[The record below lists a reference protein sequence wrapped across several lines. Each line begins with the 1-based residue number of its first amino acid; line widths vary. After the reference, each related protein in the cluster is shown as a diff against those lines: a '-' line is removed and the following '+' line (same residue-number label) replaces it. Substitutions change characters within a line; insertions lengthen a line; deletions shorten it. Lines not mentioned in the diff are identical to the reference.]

1 MRSACL
7 NASRVKRIRQRVRQ
21 SGEPL
26 VRDLHI
32 VFESTTV
39 TSVQLIFVEAAL
51 LSRLHAHGLPN
62 MFCLVSLL
70 LFSLDRSPPLQSDNN
85 DVFLFC
91 KIGKL

>member
-1 MRSACL
+1 M
-7 NASRVKRIRQRVRQ
+7 
-21 SGEPL
+21 
-26 VRDLHI
+26 RDLHI

-51 LSRLHAHGLPN
+51 LSRLHAHGLQN

-91 KIGKL
+91 KIGKLLIVIMIIIYTYFS